1 MSVKVVFCQIQIFDK
16 VVLRNN
22 HSSDKVVLQKILS
35 APQRLGEDAS
45 PEAYLAAALPEAAR
59 RKPRNPSRKSG
70 LKLYQVPAVQKL
82 AESL

>member
-22 HSSDKVVLQKILS
+22 HGSDKVVIQRILS

-45 PEAYLAAALPEAAR
+45 PEAYLAAVLPEAAR
-59 RKPRNPSRKSG
+59 RKPRPPNRLPGPILNR
-70 LKLYQVPAVQKL
+70 QPAAQL
-82 AESL
+82 TAE

>member
-22 HSSDKVVLQKILS
+22 HGSDKVVIQRILS

-45 PEAYLAAALPEAAR
+45 PEAYLAAVLPEAAR
-59 RKPRNPSRKSG
+59 RRPRRLLRSSEGSLIREPALQPSAK
-70 LKLYQVPAVQKL
+70 
-82 AESL
+82 E